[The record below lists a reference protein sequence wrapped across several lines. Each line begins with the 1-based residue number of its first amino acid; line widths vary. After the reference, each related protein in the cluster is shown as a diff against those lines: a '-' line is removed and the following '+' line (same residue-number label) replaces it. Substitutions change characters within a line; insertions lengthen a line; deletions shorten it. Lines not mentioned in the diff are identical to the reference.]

1 MTKEGIIKLYK
12 ALTLNNKID
21 NVKFNY
27 WVNKNIKSIENEI
40 EILRKLE
47 EDNDNILSNYNKER
61 YSLFEKYGEK
71 VDEKIVISNDNIVN
85 FQNEII
91 LLEDKYK
98 DDIDLFNESEK
109 QRFEILKE
117 NVDIDLFKIKY
128 DLLPSNLN
136 NTDEIDSLYILM
148 DIID

>member
-12 ALTLNNKID
+12 ALTLNNKTD

-61 YSLFEKYGEK
+61 YGLFEKYGEK

-98 DDIDLFNESEK
+98 NDIDMFNESEK

-117 NVDIDLFKIKY
+117 DVDIDLFKIKY

>member
-12 ALTLNNKID
+12 ALTLNNKTD

-47 EDNDNILSNYNKER
+47 EDNDNILSNYNKDR

-71 VDEKIVISNDNIVN
+71 VDEKIVIPNDNIVN

-98 DDIDLFNESEK
+98 NDIDMFNESEK

-117 NVDIDLFKIKY
+117 DVDIDLFKIKY

>member
-12 ALTLNNKID
+12 ALTLNNKTD

-27 WVNKNIKSIENEI
+27 WVNKNIKAIEGEI
-40 EILRKLE
+40 EILKKIE
-47 EDNDNILSNYNKER
+47 EDNDNILKEYNKEK
-61 YSLFEKYGEK
+61 YLLFEKYGENI
-71 VDEKIVISNDNIVN
+71 DGKIVIKNDNITS
-85 FQNEII
+85 FQNDII
-91 LLEDKYK
+91 LLEDKYLE
-98 DDIDLFNESEK
+98 DIKLFNESEK

-128 DLLPSNLN
+128 DLLPSKLN